1 MPELI
6 IKIKDK
12 IAKPLNNCVICSN
25 SDYTVKFIFDEEW
38 EKEPLRI
45 ARFIWNKQYVDVQFT
60 GDTCE
65 VPIISKTNNLAIGVY
80 AGDLRTTTPAI
91 LTCYTSILCEDVIE
105 HSVTPSE
112 YEEIM
117 KLLNAQATDIAALKA
132 TDKRIWTNLD
142 TINRTASTAKTK
154 AEEGVAKADSAL
166 ARNIFTDEEK
176 AKLASITNPIIIKGR
191 VDTVNDLP
199 TEAVI
204 GWFYFVGLESAS
216 SYEEYCYSENGW
228 EYIGLSQ
235 EGVDLSNYYNKNQI
249 EEKIRDVKIQI
260 ISNTSAIESLNK
272 DVGDSVADIY
282 SEITSVKNTISPLQD
297 NVNVLID
304 EKNLMGS
311 RLTKAETT
319 LSNVKTTAETAETK
333 ADNALTQAS
342 SNTTNINSLR
352 TDVNA
357 LKSVDERLWTNLDI
371 INRTA
376 STAKTKA
383 EEGVAKADDALTATR
398 TNATNINAHAND
410 IAINRTT
417 LGTQC
422 KNLLKN
428 TAVTKTVNGV
438 TFTVNDDSTITAN
451 GTATSRIIFLV
462 GTAYIS
468 QTGNYT
474 YTGTPSGGASS
485 TYSMNYRNS
494 NAYKTV
500 ETGNGITTQFEGRKT
515 YEAVIDIRSGVTI
528 SNLTFYP
535 MLRDANITDD
545 TYEPYKENMN
555 ERLIKNKSNIAVN
568 KTTLGY
574 QSKNLLKLTLTT
586 KTVSGITFTVNDD
599 YSITLNGT
607 STAIIWQEIGA
618 IGGNN
623 FRKEK
628 LIFTG
633 NPAGTGSGAGLEAWY
648 MNSTT
653 GNKYV
658 AIANGDILT
667 ESEYDSSGA
676 ISYEFHI
683 NRGKTYNNVTFYP
696 MLRYADITDDT
707 YEPYKE
713 SVDER
718 LIKNKSDIAVN
729 KSTLGYQQKNLFNET
744 EYLSSITSVSIG
756 TFNISGNSI
765 TLTATGKDCYTKP
778 HTNSDGGYR
787 IPVEPDT
794 DYILSWESDNTYAGL
809 VYVFMN
815 GNLSQQKHANNK
827 DTKYIKFTTNSDT
840 TFITFRLGVATS
852 GNSITYSNIMLR
864 YADILDDTYEPYKSS
879 VDARINTINSKIN
892 GAYFPLTAKKLIA
905 DSTDLNTLT
914 EIGNYICYTAS
925 SAATMV
931 NCPTKAGGFKLVVTN
946 VLESSDNNT
955 TIRYQ
960 WIIPNN
966 LSDVLCF
973 RRRIDMSTDT
983 FSNWY
988 SFKSYQPGLQE
999 QIPYSISVPGKS
1011 TSAAISY
1018 NGVPTLICLTPNTA
1032 DSTAG
1037 GLYMINSAGA
1047 VIKLIAETGIVVAT
1061 NTANNTFTITN
1072 NTTTVMD
1079 VCISRCWGR

>member
-1 MPELI
+1 MPQLLI
-6 IKIKDK
+6 RIKDK
-12 IAKPLNNCVICSN
+12 IAKPLNNCVICDN

-65 VPIISKTNNLAIGVY
+65 VPVISKTNNLAIGVY
-80 AGDLRTTTPAI
+80 AGNLRTTTPAI
-91 LTCYTSILCEDVIE
+91 LTCYTSILSEDVIE

-132 TDKRIWTNLD
+132 TDERIWTNLD
-142 TINRTASTAKTK
+142 TINRTASTAKIK
-154 AEEGVAKADSAL
+154 AEEGVAKADDALAATRTNTTNINTLTTDVKALKATDERLWTHLDTINRTASTAKLKAEEGVAKADDAL

-199 TEAVI
+199 TEAEI

-235 EGVDLSNYYNKNQI
+235 EGVDLSNYYTKKQVDTTINELK
-249 EEKIRDVKIQI
+249 
-260 ISNTSAIESLNK
+260 AIDNSL
-272 DVGDSVADIY
+272 GTRI
-282 SEITSVKNTISPLQD
+282 D
-297 NVNVLID
+297 NVD
-304 EKNLMGS
+304 SKAS
-311 RLTKAETT
+311 KATTKAEEG
-319 LSNVKTTAETAETK
+319 VAK
-333 ADNALTQAS
+333 ADNALTKAS
-342 SNTTNINSLR
+342 SNTTNINSLQ
-352 TDVNA
+352 TDVNSLKTNVKA
-357 LKSVDERLWTNLDI
+357 LDATDERLWANLDT
-371 INRTA
+371 INKTA
-376 STAKTKA
+376 STAKLKA

-398 TNATNINAHAND
+398 TNATNISTHETRLDSIDNTLSSHDTRITTAQQKANSVDEKVNSTNEVVGQLSTSLQSAYNKIKAHAND

-438 TFTVNDDSTITAN
+438 TFTVNSDGTITAN

-462 GTAYIS
+462 GTTYIS

-474 YTGTPSGGASS
+474 YTGTPSGGAAS

-494 NAYKTV
+494 NAYKTA
-500 ETGNGITTQFEGRKT
+500 ETGNGTTAQFEGGKT

-528 SNLTFYP
+528 SNLTFSP
-535 MLRDANITDD
+535 MLRDADITDD
-545 TYEPYKENMN
+545 TYEPYKENVN
-555 ERLIKNKSNIAVN
+555 KRLVKNKSDIAVN

-574 QSKNLLKLTLTT
+574 QGKNLLKLTLTT
-586 KTVSGITFTVNDD
+586 RTVSGITFTVNDD

-667 ESEYDSSGA
+667 ESDYGPSGA

-683 NRGKTYNNVTFYP
+683 NKGKTYNNVTFYP
-696 MLRYADITDDT
+696 MLRYADITDGT

-713 SVDER
+713 SIDDR
-718 LIKNKSDIAVN
+718 IIQNKSDIAVN
-729 KSTLGYQQKNLFNET
+729 KSTLGYQRKNILNET
-744 EYLSSITSVSIG
+744 EYLASITSVSIG

-778 HTNSDGGYR
+778 HTSSDGGYR

-815 GNLSQQKHANNK
+815 GNLNQQKHANNNGSK
-827 DTKYIKFTTNSDT
+827 RLKFTTNSDT
-840 TFITFRLGVATS
+840 TFITIRLGVATS

-864 YADILDDTYEPYKSS
+864 YADILDDTYEPYQPSLVERCLLKDTAGIALGATQIGSITIDNLSS
-879 VDARINTINSKIN
+879 
-892 GAYFPLTAKKLIA
+892 
-905 DSTDLNTLT
+905 
-914 EIGNYICYTAS
+914 YTALWLYVVGNVS
-925 SAATMV
+925 GINFAT
-931 NCPTKAGGFKLVVTN
+931 
-946 VLESSDNNT
+946 
-955 TIRYQ
+955 
-960 WIIPNN
+960 N
-966 LSDVLCF
+966 L
-973 RRRIDMSTDT
+973 I
-983 FSNWY
+983 
-988 SFKSYQPGLQE
+988 
-999 QIPYSISVPGKS
+999 VPVAYLAKS
-1011 TSAAISY
+1011 TS
-1018 NGVPTLICLTPNTA
+1018 NRVLL
-1032 DSTAG
+1032 AG
-1037 GLYMINSAGA
+1037 GIPSSAY
-1047 VIKLIAETGIVVAT
+1047 IASGGPLA
-1061 NTANNTFTITN
+1061 AKDMDGTITAKVSG
-1072 NTTTVMD
+1072 NTLDLTTSDGIIGSVQVVSLM
-1079 VCISRCWGR
+1079 